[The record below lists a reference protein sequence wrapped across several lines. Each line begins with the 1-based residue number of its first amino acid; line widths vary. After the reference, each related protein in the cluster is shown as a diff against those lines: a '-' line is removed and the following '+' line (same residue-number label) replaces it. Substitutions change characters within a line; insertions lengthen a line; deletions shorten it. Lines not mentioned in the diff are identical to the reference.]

1 MEFLLNAQ
9 QMKHCDSDT
18 IEKIG
23 IPSLVLMERAALAV
37 VDEIFRAG
45 CDLRS
50 VLVVCGSGN
59 NGGDGFAIARLLDE
73 QGMRVTVAFV
83 GNEESMTEETA
94 AQKQICEN
102 CGIKIS
108 SNFMQREY
116 TVIVDAIFGIGLS
129 REVQGRYA
137 QIIDWI
143 NQQSAFRLA
152 VDIPSGVS
160 ADSGRILGM
169 AVQADLTVTFAYRK
183 IGHVLFP
190 GTEFCGR
197 VVRRD
202 IGITA
207 DRFQRGIPNVF
218 TYGEEDLSRI
228 ARRRPYSNKGTYG
241 KVLLIAGSRGM
252 SGAACLSAMAAY
264 RSGSGLVRVF
274 TPECNREIIQTYL
287 PEAIVTTY
295 QDDGVPFGET
305 GEGNAVFGSECFPIG
320 QAGETGAGTVAR
332 GEKRFPVRELEEAL
346 AWSDVAGI
354 GPGFGTGRLQEEILT
369 TVLSEYKKPLVI
381 DADGLNLLARQ
392 PNLLYETDASVI
404 LTPHI
409 GEMMRLTDN
418 TKEEILEDI
427 LQTARKFAREYGVV
441 CALKDAR
448 TVVSDG
454 SRVYVNTSGNNGMAV
469 GGSGDI
475 LTGVICGLL
484 AQKMPAFDAAALG
497 VYLHGL
503 AGDAAQEKRSAYGM
517 IARDIADQ
525 LGEVLKQIDET
536 EQ

>member
-1 MEFLLNAQ
+1 MEFLLNAE
-9 QMKHCDSDT
+9 QMRHCDNDT

-23 IPSLVLMERAALAV
+23 IPSLVLMERAALSV
-37 VDEIFRAG
+37 VDEICRAG

-50 VLVVCGSGN
+50 VLVICGSGN
-59 NGGDGFAIARLLDE
+59 NGGDGFAVARLLDE
-73 QGMRVTVAFV
+73 QGVRVTVAFV

-94 AQKQICEN
+94 AQRRICEN

-116 TVIVDAIFGIGLS
+116 TVIVDAIFGIGMS
-129 REVQGRYA
+129 RDAQGRYA

-143 NQQSAFRLA
+143 NQQSAFKVA

-160 ADSGRILGM
+160 ADTGRVLGI

-183 IGHVLFP
+183 LGHVMFP
-190 GTEFCGR
+190 GTELCGR

-228 ARRRPYSNKGTYG
+228 AQRRAYSNKGTYG

-274 TPECNREIIQTYL
+274 TPECNREILQTFL

-295 QDDGVPFGET
+295 REDGSLTDGQT
-305 GEGNAVFGSECFPIG
+305 WEGGGRS
-320 QAGETGAGTVAR
+320 
-332 GEKRFPVRELEEAL
+332 FPVKGLAETL
-346 AWSDVAGI
+346 AWSDVVGI
-354 GPGFGTGRLQEEILT
+354 GPGCGTDRLQEEILAA
-369 TVLSEYKKPLVI
+369 VLSEYQKPLVI
-381 DADGLNLLARQ
+381 DADGLNLLARN
-392 PNLLYETDASVI
+392 PDLLYETRASVI

-409 GEMMRLTDN
+409 REMMRLTDN
-418 TKEEILEDI
+418 TKEEIQETILE
-427 LQTARKFAREYGVV
+427 TARQFAREYGVI

-454 SRVYVNTSGNNGMAV
+454 ARVYVNTSGNNGMAV

-484 AQKMPAFDAAALG
+484 AQKMPPFDAAALG

-503 AGDAAQEKRSAYGM
+503 AGDAAQERRSAYGM

-525 LGEVLKQIDET
+525 IGEVLKQIDDTET
-536 EQ
+536 GQDGKKGNA

>member
-1 MEFLLNAQ
+1 MEFLLSAE

-23 IPSLVLMERAALAV
+23 IPSLVLMERAALSVA
-37 VDEIFRAG
+37 DEICRSG

-59 NGGDGFAIARLLDE
+59 NGGDGFAVARLLDE
-73 QGMRVTVAFV
+73 RGVRVTIAFV
-83 GNEESMTEETA
+83 GNEDSMTEETA
-94 AQKQICEN
+94 AQRQICEN

-116 TVIVDAIFGIGLS
+116 TVIVDAIFGIGMS
-129 REVQGRYA
+129 RDAQGRYA

-143 NQQSAFRLA
+143 NQQSAFKVA

-160 ADSGRILGM
+160 TDTGKILGL

-183 IGHVLFP
+183 IGQVLFP
-190 GTEFCGR
+190 GTEYCGR

-218 TYGEEDLSRI
+218 TYGEEDLARI

-252 SGAACLSAMAAY
+252 SGAACLCATAAY

-274 TPECNREIIQTYL
+274 TTECNREIIQTCL

-295 QDDGVPFGET
+295 RDEGSDG
-305 GEGNAVFGSECFPIG
+305 
-320 QAGETGAGTVAR
+320 
-332 GEKRFPVRELEEAL
+332 RFPAKELEEAL
-346 AWSDVAGI
+346 DWSDVAGI
-354 GPGFGTGRLQEEILT
+354 GPGFGTGRLQEEILAA
-369 TVLSEYKKPLVI
+369 VLSEYKKPLVI
-381 DADGLNLLARQ
+381 DADGLNLLSRQ
-392 PNLLYETDASVI
+392 PHLLYETEASVI

-427 LQTARKFAREYGVV
+427 LRTARQFAREYGVV

-475 LTGVICGLL
+475 LTGMICGLL
-484 AQKMPAFDAAALG
+484 AQKMPPFDAAALG

-503 AGDAAQEKRSAYGM
+503 AGDAAQEKHSAYSM

-525 LGEVLKQIDET
+525 IGEVLKRINDT
-536 EQ
+536 EERKEE

>member
-1 MEFLLNAQ
+1 MEFLLNAE

-23 IPSLVLMERAALAV
+23 IPSLVLMERAALSV
-37 VDEIFRAG
+37 VDEIRRAN

-59 NGGDGFAIARLLDE
+59 NGGDGFAVARLLDE
-73 QGMRVTVAFV
+73 QGVRVTVAFV

-94 AQKQICEN
+94 TQRQICEN

-108 SNFMQREY
+108 SNFMTREY
-116 TVIVDAIFGIGLS
+116 TVIVDAIFGIGMS
-129 REVQGRYA
+129 RTAQGRYA
-137 QIIDWI
+137 QVIDWI
-143 NQQSAFRLA
+143 NQQSAFKVA

-160 ADSGRILGM
+160 ADTGAILGL
-169 AVQADLTVTFAYRK
+169 AVEADLTVTFAYRK
-183 IGHVLFP
+183 IGQVLFP
-190 GTEFCGR
+190 GTEFCGK
-197 VVRRD
+197 VVRRE

-207 DRFQRGIPNVF
+207 DRFQRGIPSVF

-252 SGAACLSAMAAY
+252 SGAACLCAMAAY

-295 QDDGVPFGET
+295 SDDCISTGGQT
-305 GEGNAVFGSECFPIG
+305 NGIGEGIPHYSED
-320 QAGETGAGTVAR
+320 
-332 GEKRFPVRELEEAL
+332 RFPARELQEAL
-346 AWSDVAGI
+346 AWSDVTGI
-354 GPGFGTGRLQEEILT
+354 GPGFGTGHLSEKILT
-369 TVLSEYKKPLVI
+369 TVLSEYQKPLVI
-381 DADGLNLLARQ
+381 DADGLNLLSGHME
-392 PNLLYETDASVI
+392 LLYETKASVI

-409 GEMMRLTDN
+409 GEMMRLTDS

-427 LQTARKFAREYGVV
+427 LRTARQFAREYGVV

-448 TVVSDG
+448 TIASDG

-484 AQKMPAFDAAALG
+484 AQRMPAFDATALG

-525 LGEVLKQIDET
+525 IGEVLKRIDEI
-536 EQ
+536 EDRKEE

>member
-1 MEFLLNAQ
+1 MEFLLSSE

-18 IEKIG
+18 ITKIG

-37 VDEIFRAG
+37 VDEMYHEC

-59 NGGDGFAIARLLDE
+59 NGGDGFAVARLLDE
-73 QGMRVTVAFV
+73 QGVRVTAAFV
-83 GNEESMTEETA
+83 GNEESLSEEA
-94 AQKQICEN
+94 AIQRQICEN

-116 TVIVDAIFGIGLS
+116 TTIVDAIFGIGMS
-129 REVQGRYA
+129 RDIEGKYA

-143 NQQSAFRLA
+143 NQQAAYVVA
-152 VDIPSGVS
+152 VDIPSGIS
-160 ADSGRILGM
+160 ADTGKVMGR

-183 IGHVLFP
+183 IGHVLYP
-190 GTEFCGR
+190 GTEYCGK
-197 VVRRD
+197 VVRRE

-207 DRFQRGIPNVF
+207 DRFQGGIPSVF

-241 KVLLIAGSRGM
+241 KVLLIAGSNGM

-274 TPECNREIIQTYL
+274 TPECNRQIIQTYL
-287 PEAIVTTY
+287 PEAIITSWT
-295 QDDGVPFGET
+295 E
-305 GEGNAVFGSECFPIG
+305 ECFP
-320 QAGETGAGTVAR
+320 ES
-332 GEKRFPVRELEEAL
+332 ELESAL

-354 GPGFGTGRLQEEILT
+354 GPGCGTDHMANEILEY
-369 TVLSEYKKPLVI
+369 VLAKYRKPLVI
-381 DADGLNLLARQ
+381 DADGLNLLSKK
-392 PNLLYETDASVI
+392 PELLYETGASVV

-409 GEMMRLTDN
+409 GEMMRLTQN
-418 TKEEILEDI
+418 TKEDILEDI
-427 LQTARKFAREYGVV
+427 LMAAKQFARKYRVV

-448 TVVSDG
+448 TIVSNG
-454 SRVYVNTSGNNGMAV
+454 TRTYVNTSGNNGMAV

-475 LTGVICGLL
+475 LTGIICGLL
-484 AQKMPAFDAAALG
+484 AQGMPAFDAAALG

-503 AGDAAQEKRSAYGM
+503 AGDAALEARGAYGM
-517 IARDIADQ
+517 IARDIADRI
-525 LGEVLKQIDET
+525 GEVLVRYLPDYPA
-536 EQ
+536 

>member
-1 MEFLLNAQ
+1 MEFLLNAE
-9 QMKHCDSDT
+9 QMKHCDKDT

-37 VDEIFRAG
+37 VDEIYRAN

-50 VLVVCGSGN
+50 VLVVCGAGN
-59 NGGDGFAIARLLDE
+59 NGGDGFAVARLFDE
-73 QGMRVTVAFV
+73 QGVRVMIAFV

-116 TVIVDAIFGIGLS
+116 TVIVDAIFGIGMS
-129 REVQGRYA
+129 RDAQGRYA

-143 NQQSAFRLA
+143 NQQSAFKVA

-160 ADSGRILGM
+160 ADTGAILGL
-169 AVQADLTVTFAYRK
+169 AVEADLTVTFAYRK
-183 IGHVLFP
+183 LGQVLFP
-190 GTEFCGR
+190 GTEYCGK

-218 TYGEEDLSRI
+218 TYGEEDLARI

-274 TPECNREIIQTYL
+274 TPECNREIIQSYL
-287 PEAIVTTY
+287 PEAIVTAY
-295 QDDGVPFGET
+295 SDD
-305 GEGNAVFGSECFPIG
+305 
-320 QAGETGAGTVAR
+320 
-332 GEKRFPVRELEEAL
+332 RFPENMLEEAL
-346 AWSDVAGI
+346 SWSDVTGI
-354 GPGFGTGRLQEEILT
+354 GPGCGIGQLQEQILS
-369 TVLSEYKKPLVI
+369 TVLREYEKPLVI
-381 DADGLNLLARQ
+381 DADGLNVLSRH
-392 PNLLYETDASVI
+392 PDLLYETKASVI

-418 TKEEILEDI
+418 TTEEILENI
-427 LQTARKFAREYGVV
+427 LQTARQFAREYGVV

-448 TVVSDG
+448 TIVSDG
-454 SRVYVNTSGNNGMAV
+454 VKVYVNTSGNNGMAV

-503 AGDAAQEKRSAYGM
+503 AGDAAQERRSAYGM

-525 LGEVLKQIDET
+525 IGEVLKQIDEI
-536 EQ
+536 EDRKEG